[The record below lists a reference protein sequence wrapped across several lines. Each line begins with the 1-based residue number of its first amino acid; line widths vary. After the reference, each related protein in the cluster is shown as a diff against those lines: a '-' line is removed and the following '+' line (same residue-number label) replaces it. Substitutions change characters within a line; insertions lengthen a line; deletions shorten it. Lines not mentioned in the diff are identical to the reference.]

1 MTSEKQT
8 SNAAELFG

>member
-8 SNAAELFG
+8 